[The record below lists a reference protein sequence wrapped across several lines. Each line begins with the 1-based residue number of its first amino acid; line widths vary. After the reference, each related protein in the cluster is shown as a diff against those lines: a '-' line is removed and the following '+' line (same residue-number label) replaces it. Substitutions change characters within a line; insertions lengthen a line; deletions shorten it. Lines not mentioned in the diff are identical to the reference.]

1 MLQILKMKSEII
13 KRWIIVIL
21 ASAIIGISV
30 SLFILSFEIY
40 NDGYGTDISF
50 NLDMIIFFICGVAI
64 LVYGIYSIYA
74 YKKHLSMLFAY
85 YASFSVITVLL
96 TFYPLGVFFKALA
109 KGKSFVE
116 YQEYLYLGVFG
127 FIILIYLIFSYL
139 CDLRKNA

>member
-50 NLDMIIFFICGVAI
+50 NMDMIIFFICGVAI

-74 YKKHLSMLFAY
+74 YKNICLCFLPIMLPLV
-85 YASFSVITVLL
+85 SLQ
-96 TFYPLGVFFKALA
+96 FYLP
-109 KGKSFVE
+109 
-116 YQEYLYLGVFG
+116 
-127 FIILIYLIFSYL
+127 FIP
-139 CDLRKNA
+139 

>member
-50 NLDMIIFFICGVAI
+50 NMDMII
-64 LVYGIYSIYA
+64 
-74 YKKHLSMLFAY
+74 
-85 YASFSVITVLL
+85 
-96 TFYPLGVFFKALA
+96 
-109 KGKSFVE
+109 
-116 YQEYLYLGVFG
+116 
-127 FIILIYLIFSYL
+127 
-139 CDLRKNA
+139 

>member
-50 NLDMIIFFICGVAI
+50 NMDMIIF
-64 LVYGIYSIYA
+64 
-74 YKKHLSMLFAY
+74 
-85 YASFSVITVLL
+85 
-96 TFYPLGVFFKALA
+96 
-109 KGKSFVE
+109 
-116 YQEYLYLGVFG
+116 LYLWSCNIG
-127 FIILIYLIFSYL
+127 LWNL
-139 CDLRKNA
+139 